1 MEDTLI
7 QIVNGK
13 VITPQGVDRQAR
25 LVLKAGRIA
34 EITREQGGV
43 EGAQTI
49 DAQGAYVAPGCIDTH
64 LHGGDGH
71 DFTEATP
78 EAFRAIAYAHAT
90 QGVTTLYPTLAV
102 APTTVF
108 RQAIKACETV
118 VSQPYEGA
126 RIEGLH
132 LEGNYINPL
141 LKGGQDERFIQLP
154 DPVEYQELLE
164 STRLIKR
171 WTAAPEL
178 PGALEFARYAHS
190 KGILVSLGHTAADY
204 PTVKRAYEAG
214 FTHATHFYNAM
225 SGVHKQREYKHEG
238 TIESVYLVP
247 EMTVELVAD
256 GIHVPPAI
264 LRLVCAF
271 KGIDRIS
278 LISDAM
284 AAAACLRP
292 EHLHLDPRMIVE
304 DGVCK
309 LADRSALTGSIA
321 SGIRLIQV
329 MAEKAEIPVADCVRM
344 AATNPAR
351 LMSINDRKGSIEQGK
366 DADLILFDENFGRD
380 GLINGRHDRIQ
391 SLDLLVLHHLQPK
404 VAPPPPQST
413 RTVVPHTVA

>member
-102 APTTVF
+102 APTAVF

-154 DPVEYQELLE
+154 DPAEYQELLE

-292 EHLHLDPRMIVE
+292 EHLRLDPRMIVE

-309 LADRSALTGSIA
+309 LADRSALTGSIT

-351 LMSINDRKGSIEQGK
+351 LMGINDRKGSIEQGK
-366 DADLILFDENFGRD
+366 DADLILFDENFR
-380 GLINGRHDRIQ
+380 LQ
-391 SLDLLVLHHLQPK
+391 SVWIGGKQLGIL
-404 VAPPPPQST
+404 
-413 RTVVPHTVA
+413 

>member
-154 DPVEYQELLE
+154 DPAEYQELLE

-292 EHLHLDPRMIVE
+292 EHLRLDPRMIVE

-309 LADRSALTGSIA
+309 LADRSALTGSVA
-321 SGIRLIQV
+321 SGIRLLQV
-329 MAEKAEIPVADCVRM
+329 MAEKAGVSVADAVRM

-351 LMSINDRKGSIEQGK
+351 LMGIDDRVGSIERGK
-366 DADLILFDENFGRD
+366 AADLILFDEHFR
-380 GLINGRHDRIQ
+380 
-391 SLDLLVLHHLQPK
+391 LHSVWIGGKPLE
-404 VAPPPPQST
+404 S
-413 RTVVPHTVA
+413 R

>member
-154 DPVEYQELLE
+154 DPAEYQELLE

-292 EHLHLDPRMIVE
+292 EHLRLDPRMIVE

-351 LMSINDRKGSIEQGK
+351 LMGIDDRKGSIERGK
-366 DADLILFDENFGRD
+366 DADLILFDENF
-380 GLINGRHDRIQ
+380 
-391 SLDLLVLHHLQPK
+391 HLQSVWIGGK
-404 VAPPPPQST
+404 QLGMEK
-413 RTVVPHTVA
+413 RRFN

>member
-154 DPVEYQELLE
+154 DPAEYQELLE

-264 LRLVCAF
+264 LRLVVAF
-271 KGIDRIS
+271 KGVDRIS

-292 EHLHLDPRMIVE
+292 EHLRLDPRMIVE

-309 LADRSALTGSIA
+309 LADRSALTGSVA
-321 SGIRLIQV
+321 SGIRLLQV
-329 MAEKAEIPVADCVRM
+329 MVEKAGVSVADAVRM

-351 LMSINDRKGSIEQGK
+351 LMGIDDRVGSIERGK
-366 DADLILFDENFGRD
+366 AADLILFDDRFRLQSVWIGGRP
-380 GLINGRHDRIQ
+380 LESR
-391 SLDLLVLHHLQPK
+391 
-404 VAPPPPQST
+404 
-413 RTVVPHTVA
+413 

>member
-13 VITPQGVDRQAR
+13 VITPQGIDRQAR

-154 DPVEYQELLE
+154 DPAEYQELLE

-366 DADLILFDENFGRD
+366 DADLILFDENFR
-380 GLINGRHDRIQ
+380 LQ
-391 SLDLLVLHHLQPK
+391 SVWIGGKQLGIL
-404 VAPPPPQST
+404 
-413 RTVVPHTVA
+413 

>member
-154 DPVEYQELLE
+154 DPAEYQELLE

-292 EHLHLDPRMIVE
+292 EHLRLDPRMIVE

-309 LADRSALTGSIA
+309 LADHSALTGSVA

-366 DADLILFDENFGRD
+366 DADLILFDDRFRLHSVWIGGRP
-380 GLINGRHDRIQ
+380 LESR
-391 SLDLLVLHHLQPK
+391 
-404 VAPPPPQST
+404 
-413 RTVVPHTVA
+413 

>member
-49 DAQGAYVAPGCIDTH
+49 DAQGAYVAPGCIDIH

-154 DPVEYQELLE
+154 DPAEYQELLE

-292 EHLHLDPRMIVE
+292 EHLRLDPRMIVE

-351 LMSINDRKGSIEQGK
+351 LMGIDDRKGSIERGK
-366 DADLILFDENFGRD
+366 DADLILFNENF
-380 GLINGRHDRIQ
+380 H
-391 SLDLLVLHHLQPK
+391 LHSVWIGGKQLGI
-404 VAPPPPQST
+404 
-413 RTVVPHTVA
+413 

>member
-154 DPVEYQELLE
+154 DPAEYQELLE

-284 AAAACLRP
+284 AAAACLCP
-292 EHLHLDPRMIVE
+292 EHLRLDPRMIIE

-351 LMSINDRKGSIEQGK
+351 LMGIDDRVGSIERGK
-366 DADLILFDENFGRD
+366 AADLILFDDHFR
-380 GLINGRHDRIQ
+380 
-391 SLDLLVLHHLQPK
+391 LHSVWIGGKPLE
-404 VAPPPPQST
+404 S
-413 RTVVPHTVA
+413 R

>member
-49 DAQGAYVAPGCIDTH
+49 DAQGAYVAPGCIDIH

-154 DPVEYQELLE
+154 DPAEYQELLE

-292 EHLHLDPRMIVE
+292 EHLRLDPRMIVE

-321 SGIRLIQV
+321 SGIRLLQV
-329 MAEKAEIPVADCVRM
+329 MVEKAEIPVADCVRM

-366 DADLILFDENFGRD
+366 DADLILFDENFR
-380 GLINGRHDRIQ
+380 LQ
-391 SLDLLVLHHLQPK
+391 SVWIGGKQLK
-404 VAPPPPQST
+404 VEEE
-413 RTVVPHTVA
+413 TV

>member
-13 VITPQGVDRQAR
+13 VITPEGVDRQAR

-102 APTTVF
+102 APTAVF
-108 RQAIKACETV
+108 RQAIKACEAV

-154 DPVEYQELLE
+154 DPAEYQELLE

-264 LRLVCAF
+264 LRLVVAF
-271 KGIDRIS
+271 KGVDRIS

-292 EHLHLDPRMIVE
+292 EHLRLDPRMIVE

-309 LADRSALTGSIA
+309 LADHSALTGSVA
-321 SGIRLIQV
+321 SGIRLLQV
-329 MAEKAEIPVADCVRM
+329 MVEKAGVSVADAVRM

-351 LMSINDRKGSIEQGK
+351 LMGIDDRVGSIERGK
-366 DADLILFDENFGRD
+366 AADLILFDDHFR
-380 GLINGRHDRIQ
+380 
-391 SLDLLVLHHLQPK
+391 LHSVWIGGKPLE
-404 VAPPPPQST
+404 S
-413 RTVVPHTVA
+413 R

>member
-141 LKGGQDERFIQLP
+141 LKGGQDERFIQRP
-154 DPVEYQELLE
+154 DPAEYQELLE
-164 STRLIKR
+164 STRLIRR

-190 KGILVSLGHTAADY
+190 KGVLVSLGHTAADY

-292 EHLHLDPRMIVE
+292 EHLRLDPRMIVE

-329 MAEKAEIPVADCVRM
+329 MAEKAGVSVADAVRM

-351 LMSINDRKGSIEQGK
+351 LMGIDDRKGSIEPGK
-366 DADLILFDENFGRD
+366 DADLILFDENFR
-380 GLINGRHDRIQ
+380 LQ
-391 SLDLLVLHHLQPK
+391 SVWIGGKQLGIL
-404 VAPPPPQST
+404 
-413 RTVVPHTVA
+413 

>member
-34 EITREQGGV
+34 EITREQGGA
-43 EGAQTI
+43 EGAHTS
-49 DAQGAYVAPGCIDTH
+49 DAHGAYGAPGCIDTH

-154 DPVEYQELLE
+154 DPAEYQELLE

-366 DADLILFDENFGRD
+366 DADLILFDENFRLHSVWIGGRP
-380 GLINGRHDRIQ
+380 LESR
-391 SLDLLVLHHLQPK
+391 
-404 VAPPPPQST
+404 
-413 RTVVPHTVA
+413 

>member
-154 DPVEYQELLE
+154 DPAEYQELLE

-271 KGIDRIS
+271 KGILRLVCAFKGIDRIS

-292 EHLHLDPRMIVE
+292 EHLRLDPRMIVE

-329 MAEKAEIPVADCVRM
+329 MAEKAEIPLADCVRM

-366 DADLILFDENFGRD
+366 DADLILFDENFR
-380 GLINGRHDRIQ
+380 LQ
-391 SLDLLVLHHLQPK
+391 SVWIGGKQLGIL
-404 VAPPPPQST
+404 
-413 RTVVPHTVA
+413 

>member
-154 DPVEYQELLE
+154 DPAEYQELLE

-292 EHLHLDPRMIVE
+292 EHLRLDPRMIVE

-351 LMSINDRKGSIEQGK
+351 LMGIDDRKGSIEQGK
-366 DADLILFDENFGRD
+366 DADLILFDENFR
-380 GLINGRHDRIQ
+380 
-391 SLDLLVLHHLQPK
+391 LHSVWIGGKQLGI
-404 VAPPPPQST
+404 
-413 RTVVPHTVA
+413 

>member
-154 DPVEYQELLE
+154 DPAEYQELLE

-171 WTAAPEL
+171 WTAAPEQ

-190 KGILVSLGHTAADY
+190 KGVLVSLGHTAADY

-292 EHLHLDPRMIVE
+292 EHLRLDPRMIVE

-329 MAEKAEIPVADCVRM
+329 MAEKAEIPVADCIRM

-366 DADLILFDENFGRD
+366 DADLILFDENFR
-380 GLINGRHDRIQ
+380 LQ
-391 SLDLLVLHHLQPK
+391 SVWIGGKQLGIL
-404 VAPPPPQST
+404 
-413 RTVVPHTVA
+413 

>member
-141 LKGGQDERFIQLP
+141 LKGG
-154 DPVEYQELLE
+154 
-164 STRLIKR
+164 
-171 WTAAPEL
+171 
-178 PGALEFARYAHS
+178 
-190 KGILVSLGHTAADY
+190 
-204 PTVKRAYEAG
+204 
-214 FTHATHFYNAM
+214 
-225 SGVHKQREYKHEG
+225 
-238 TIESVYLVP
+238 
-247 EMTVELVAD
+247 
-256 GIHVPPAI
+256 
-264 LRLVCAF
+264 
-271 KGIDRIS
+271 
-278 LISDAM
+278 
-284 AAAACLRP
+284 
-292 EHLHLDPRMIVE
+292 
-304 DGVCK
+304 
-309 LADRSALTGSIA
+309 
-321 SGIRLIQV
+321 
-329 MAEKAEIPVADCVRM
+329 
-344 AATNPAR
+344 
-351 LMSINDRKGSIEQGK
+351 
-366 DADLILFDENFGRD
+366 
-380 GLINGRHDRIQ
+380 
-391 SLDLLVLHHLQPK
+391 
-404 VAPPPPQST
+404 
-413 RTVVPHTVA
+413 

>member
-1 MEDTLI
+1 MEEKLI

-25 LVLKAGRIA
+25 LVLKAGHIA
-34 EITREQGGV
+34 EITREQGGI

-102 APTTVF
+102 APTAVF
-108 RQAIKACETV
+108 RQAIKACEAV

-154 DPVEYQELLE
+154 DPAEYQELLE

-171 WTAAPEL
+171 WTVAPEL

-190 KGILVSLGHTAADY
+190 KGVLVSLGHTAADY

-225 SGVHKQREYKHEG
+225 SGVHKKREYKHEG

-292 EHLHLDPRMIVE
+292 KHLRLDPRMIVE

-351 LMSINDRKGSIEQGK
+351 LMGIDDRKGSIERGK
-366 DADLILFDENFGRD
+366 DADLILFDENFR
-380 GLINGRHDRIQ
+380 LQ
-391 SLDLLVLHHLQPK
+391 SVWIGGKQLGIL
-404 VAPPPPQST
+404 
-413 RTVVPHTVA
+413 

>member
-154 DPVEYQELLE
+154 DPAEYQELLE

-264 LRLVCAF
+264 LRLVVAF
-271 KGIDRIS
+271 KGVDRIS

-292 EHLHLDPRMIVE
+292 EHLRLDPRMIVE

-309 LADRSALTGSIA
+309 LADHSALTGSVA

-329 MAEKAEIPVADCVRM
+329 MAEKAEIPVADCVRV

-351 LMSINDRKGSIEQGK
+351 LMGIDDRVGSIERGK
-366 DADLILFDENFGRD
+366 AADLILFDDHFR
-380 GLINGRHDRIQ
+380 
-391 SLDLLVLHHLQPK
+391 LHSVWIGGKPLE
-404 VAPPPPQST
+404 S
-413 RTVVPHTVA
+413 R

>member
-1 MEDTLI
+1 MEETLI

-43 EGAQTI
+43 EGAKTI
-49 DAQGAYVAPGCIDTH
+49 DAQWAYVAPGCIDTH

-102 APTTVF
+102 APTAVF
-108 RQAIKACETV
+108 RQAIKACEAV

-154 DPVEYQELLE
+154 DPAEYQELLE

-190 KGILVSLGHTAADY
+190 KGVLVSLGHTAADY

-225 SGVHKQREYKHEG
+225 SGVHKKREYKHEG

-292 EHLHLDPRMIVE
+292 KHLRLDPRMIVE

-351 LMSINDRKGSIEQGK
+351 LMGIDDRKGSIERGK
-366 DADLILFDENFGRD
+366 DADLILFDENFR
-380 GLINGRHDRIQ
+380 LQ
-391 SLDLLVLHHLQPK
+391 SVWIGGKQLGIL
-404 VAPPPPQST
+404 
-413 RTVVPHTVA
+413 

>member
-154 DPVEYQELLE
+154 DPAEYQELLE

-292 EHLHLDPRMIVE
+292 EHLRLDPRMIIE

-351 LMSINDRKGSIEQGK
+351 LMGIDDRKGSIERGK
-366 DADLILFDENFGRD
+366 DADLILFDENF
-380 GLINGRHDRIQ
+380 
-391 SLDLLVLHHLQPK
+391 HLQSVWIGGK
-404 VAPPPPQST
+404 QLGMEK
-413 RTVVPHTVA
+413 RRFN

>member
-154 DPVEYQELLE
+154 DPAEYQELLE

-214 FTHATHFYNAM
+214 FNHATHFYNAM
-225 SGVHKQREYKHEG
+225 SGIHKQREYKYEG

-292 EHLHLDPRMIVE
+292 EHLRLDPRMIVE

-366 DADLILFDENFGRD
+366 DADLILFDENFR
-380 GLINGRHDRIQ
+380 LQ
-391 SLDLLVLHHLQPK
+391 SVWIGGKQLGIL
-404 VAPPPPQST
+404 
-413 RTVVPHTVA
+413 

>member
-154 DPVEYQELLE
+154 DPAEYQELLE

-225 SGVHKQREYKHEG
+225 SGVHKQMEYKHEG

-292 EHLHLDPRMIVE
+292 EHLRLDPRMIVE

-329 MAEKAEIPVADCVRM
+329 MAEKAEIPVADAVRM

-351 LMSINDRKGSIEQGK
+351 LMGIDDRVGSIERGK
-366 DADLILFDENFGRD
+366 AADLILFDENF
-380 GLINGRHDRIQ
+380 H
-391 SLDLLVLHHLQPK
+391 LHSVWIGGKQLGMEK
-404 VAPPPPQST
+404 ETA
-413 RTVVPHTVA
+413 

>member
-13 VITPQGVDRQAR
+13 VITPQGIDRQAR

-154 DPVEYQELLE
+154 DPAEYQELLE

-292 EHLHLDPRMIVE
+292 EHLRLDPRMIVE

-329 MAEKAEIPVADCVRM
+329 MVEKAGVSVADCVRM

-351 LMSINDRKGSIEQGK
+351 LMGIDDRKGSIERGK
-366 DADLILFDENFGRD
+366 DADLILFDENFR
-380 GLINGRHDRIQ
+380 LQ
-391 SLDLLVLHHLQPK
+391 SVWIGGKQLGIL
-404 VAPPPPQST
+404 
-413 RTVVPHTVA
+413 

>member
-154 DPVEYQELLE
+154 DPAEYQELLE

-284 AAAACLRP
+284 AAAACRRP
-292 EHLHLDPRMIVE
+292 EHMRLDPRMIVE

-309 LADRSALTGSIA
+309 LADHSALTGSVA
-321 SGIRLIQV
+321 SGIRLLQV
-329 MAEKAEIPVADCVRM
+329 MVEKAGVSVADAVRM

-351 LMSINDRKGSIEQGK
+351 LMGIDDRVGSIERGK
-366 DADLILFDENFGRD
+366 AADLILFDENFR
-380 GLINGRHDRIQ
+380 LQ
-391 SLDLLVLHHLQPK
+391 SVWIGGKQLK
-404 VAPPPPQST
+404 VEETA
-413 RTVVPHTVA
+413 

>member
-154 DPVEYQELLE
+154 DPAEYQELLE

-292 EHLHLDPRMIVE
+292 EHLRLDPRMIVE

-309 LADRSALTGSIA
+309 LADRSALTGSVA
-321 SGIRLIQV
+321 SGIRLLQV
-329 MAEKAEIPVADCVRM
+329 MVEKAGVSVADAVRM

-351 LMSINDRKGSIEQGK
+351 LMGIDDRVGSIERGK
-366 DADLILFDENFGRD
+366 AADLILFDDHFR
-380 GLINGRHDRIQ
+380 
-391 SLDLLVLHHLQPK
+391 LHSVWIGGKPLE
-404 VAPPPPQST
+404 S
-413 RTVVPHTVA
+413 R

>member
-13 VITPQGVDRQAR
+13 VITPQGVDRQAQ
-25 LVLKAGRIA
+25 LVLKAGRIV
-34 EITREQGGV
+34 EITREQGGI

-102 APTTVF
+102 APTAVF

-126 RIEGLH
+126 HIEGLH

-154 DPVEYQELLE
+154 DPAEYQELLE

-190 KGILVSLGHTAADY
+190 KGVLVSLGHTAADY

-292 EHLHLDPRMIVE
+292 EHLRLDPRMIVE

-351 LMSINDRKGSIEQGK
+351 LMGIDDRKGSIERGK
-366 DADLILFDENFGRD
+366 DADLILFDENFR
-380 GLINGRHDRIQ
+380 LQ
-391 SLDLLVLHHLQPK
+391 SVWIGGKQLGIL
-404 VAPPPPQST
+404 
-413 RTVVPHTVA
+413 

>member
-154 DPVEYQELLE
+154 DPAEYQELLE

-178 PGALEFARYAHS
+178 PGALEFARYSHS

-214 FTHATHFYNAM
+214 FTHAPHFYNAM

-292 EHLHLDPRMIVE
+292 EHLRLDPRMIVE

-329 MAEKAEIPVADCVRM
+329 MAEKAEIPVADCIRM

-366 DADLILFDENFGRD
+366 DADLILFDENFR
-380 GLINGRHDRIQ
+380 LQ
-391 SLDLLVLHHLQPK
+391 SVWIGGKQLK
-404 VAPPPPQST
+404 VEEE
-413 RTVVPHTVA
+413 TV

>member
-154 DPVEYQELLE
+154 DPAEYQELLE

-178 PGALEFARYAHS
+178 PGALEFARYSHS

-292 EHLHLDPRMIVE
+292 EHLRLDPRMIVE

-329 MAEKAEIPVADCVRM
+329 MAEKAEIPVADCIRM

-366 DADLILFDENFGRD
+366 DADLILFDENFR
-380 GLINGRHDRIQ
+380 LQ
-391 SLDLLVLHHLQPK
+391 SVWIGGKQLK
-404 VAPPPPQST
+404 VEEE
-413 RTVVPHTVA
+413 TV

>member
-43 EGAQTI
+43 EGAKTI

-292 EHLHLDPRMIVE
+292 EHLRLDPRMIVE

-366 DADLILFDENFGRD
+366 DADLILFDENFR
-380 GLINGRHDRIQ
+380 LQ
-391 SLDLLVLHHLQPK
+391 SVWIGGKQLGIL
-404 VAPPPPQST
+404 
-413 RTVVPHTVA
+413 

>member
-118 VSQPYEGA
+118 VSQSYEGA

-154 DPVEYQELLE
+154 DPAEYQELLE

-292 EHLHLDPRMIVE
+292 EHLRLDPRMIVE

-321 SGIRLIQV
+321 SGIRLLQV
-329 MAEKAEIPVADCVRM
+329 MVEKAEIPVADCVRM

-366 DADLILFDENFGRD
+366 DADLILFDENFR
-380 GLINGRHDRIQ
+380 LQ
-391 SLDLLVLHHLQPK
+391 SVWIGGKQLGIL
-404 VAPPPPQST
+404 
-413 RTVVPHTVA
+413 

>member
-154 DPVEYQELLE
+154 DPAEYQELLE

-190 KGILVSLGHTAADY
+190 KGVLVSLGHTAADY

-284 AAAACLRP
+284 AAAACLCP
-292 EHLHLDPRMIVE
+292 EHLRLDPRMIIE

-351 LMSINDRKGSIEQGK
+351 LMGIDDRKGSIERGK
-366 DADLILFDENFGRD
+366 DADLILFDENF
-380 GLINGRHDRIQ
+380 H
-391 SLDLLVLHHLQPK
+391 LHSVWIGGKQLGMG
-404 VAPPPPQST
+404 
-413 RTVVPHTVA
+413 

>member
-1 MEDTLI
+1 MEEKLI

-25 LVLKAGRIA
+25 LVLKAGRIV
-34 EITREQGGV
+34 EITREQGGI

-102 APTTVF
+102 APTAVF
-108 RQAIKACETV
+108 RQAIKACEAV

-154 DPVEYQELLE
+154 DPAEYQELLE

-190 KGILVSLGHTAADY
+190 KGVLVSLGHTAADY

-225 SGVHKQREYKHEG
+225 SGVHKKREYKHEG

-264 LRLVCAF
+264 LRLVSAF

-292 EHLHLDPRMIVE
+292 KHLRLDPRMIVE

-351 LMSINDRKGSIEQGK
+351 LMGIDDRKGSIERGK
-366 DADLILFDENFGRD
+366 DADLILFDENFR
-380 GLINGRHDRIQ
+380 LQ
-391 SLDLLVLHHLQPK
+391 SVWIGGKQLGIL
-404 VAPPPPQST
+404 
-413 RTVVPHTVA
+413 

>member
-292 EHLHLDPRMIVE
+292 EHLRLDPRMIVE

-351 LMSINDRKGSIEQGK
+351 LMGIDDRKGSIERGK
-366 DADLILFDENFGRD
+366 DADLILFDENFR
-380 GLINGRHDRIQ
+380 LQ
-391 SLDLLVLHHLQPK
+391 SVWIGGKQLGIL
-404 VAPPPPQST
+404 
-413 RTVVPHTVA
+413 

>member
-154 DPVEYQELLE
+154 DPAEYQELLE

-292 EHLHLDPRMIVE
+292 EHLRLDPRMIVE

-351 LMSINDRKGSIEQGK
+351 LMGIDDRKGSIERGK
-366 DADLILFDENFGRD
+366 DADLILFDENFR
-380 GLINGRHDRIQ
+380 LQ
-391 SLDLLVLHHLQPK
+391 SVWIGGKQLGIL
-404 VAPPPPQST
+404 
-413 RTVVPHTVA
+413 

>member
-154 DPVEYQELLE
+154 DPAEYQELLE

-292 EHLHLDPRMIVE
+292 EHLRLDPRMIVE

-351 LMSINDRKGSIEQGK
+351 LMGIDDRKGSIERGK
-366 DADLILFDENFGRD
+366 DADLILFDENFHLHSVWIGGRQL
-380 GLINGRHDRIQ
+380 GMEEET
-391 SLDLLVLHHLQPK
+391 
-404 VAPPPPQST
+404 A
-413 RTVVPHTVA
+413 

>member
-1 MEDTLI
+1 MEETLI

-13 VITPQGVDRQAR
+13 VITSQGVDRQAR

-34 EITREQGGV
+34 EITREQGGI
-43 EGAQTI
+43 ESAQTI

-102 APTTVF
+102 APTAVF

-154 DPVEYQELLE
+154 DPAEYQELLE

-190 KGILVSLGHTAADY
+190 KGVLVSLGHTAADY
-204 PTVKRAYEAG
+204 PTVKRAYEAR

-292 EHLHLDPRMIVE
+292 EHLRLDPRMIVE

-351 LMSINDRKGSIEQGK
+351 LMGIDDRKGSIERGK
-366 DADLILFDENFGRD
+366 DADLILFDENFR
-380 GLINGRHDRIQ
+380 LQ
-391 SLDLLVLHHLQPK
+391 SVWIGGKQLGIL
-404 VAPPPPQST
+404 
-413 RTVVPHTVA
+413 

>member
-154 DPVEYQELLE
+154 DPAEYQELLE

-284 AAAACLRP
+284 AAAACRRP
-292 EHLHLDPRMIVE
+292 EHMRLDPRMIVE

-309 LADRSALTGSIA
+309 LADHSALTGSVA
-321 SGIRLIQV
+321 SGIRLLQV
-329 MAEKAEIPVADCVRM
+329 MVEKAGVSVADAVRM

-351 LMSINDRKGSIEQGK
+351 LMGIDDRVGSIERGK
-366 DADLILFDENFGRD
+366 AADLILFDEHFC
-380 GLINGRHDRIQ
+380 
-391 SLDLLVLHHLQPK
+391 LHSVWIGGKPLE
-404 VAPPPPQST
+404 S
-413 RTVVPHTVA
+413 R

>member
-34 EITREQGGV
+34 GITREQGGV

-154 DPVEYQELLE
+154 DPAEYQELLE

-292 EHLHLDPRMIVE
+292 EHLRLDPRMIVE

-366 DADLILFDENFGRD
+366 DADLILFDENFHLHSVWIGGRQL
-380 GLINGRHDRIQ
+380 GMEEET
-391 SLDLLVLHHLQPK
+391 
-404 VAPPPPQST
+404 A
-413 RTVVPHTVA
+413 

>member
-49 DAQGAYVAPGCIDTH
+49 DAQRAYVAPGCIDTH

-154 DPVEYQELLE
+154 DPAEYQELLE

-292 EHLHLDPRMIVE
+292 EHLRLDPRMIVE

-351 LMSINDRKGSIEQGK
+351 LMSINDRKGSIERGK
-366 DADLILFDENFGRD
+366 DADLILFDENFHLHSVWIGGRQL
-380 GLINGRHDRIQ
+380 GMEEET
-391 SLDLLVLHHLQPK
+391 
-404 VAPPPPQST
+404 A
-413 RTVVPHTVA
+413 